1 MNTCEFNTYNL
12 IKTVETV
19 IVKYKS
25 SNTRLKSGVKKKI
38 ISLNRFNGLISLLTL
53 YINQKKYLEEKM
65 RKIIIA
71 GNWKMNNDLTQT
83 EKLIVHLKN
92 LLQNE
97 KPNCDVVVCPPYT
110 SLSEASKLLKGSQIK
125 LGAQNMHFEE
135 NGAFTGE
142 VSALMLKSVG
152 CEYVILGH
160 SERRHIFGESNE
172 MINKKI
178 KKALSAG
185 LKPIFCVGELLEER
199 ENGTTNDVVKKQ
211 ILKGL
216 AEISADDMKN
226 IIVAYEPVWAIGT
239 GKTASPAQAQEVH
252 EFIRDLVEITYSL
265 EIANDLV
272 IQYGGSVKPDNA
284 KELISQK
291 DIDGALVG
299 GACLKADSFVG
310 IIKGA

>member
-1 MNTCEFNTYNL
+1 MR
-12 IKTVETV
+12 KTV
-19 IVKYKS
+19 
-25 SNTRLKSGVKKKI
+25 
-38 ISLNRFNGLISLLTL
+38 
-53 YINQKKYLEEKM
+53 
-65 RKIIIA
+65 IA
-71 GNWKMNNDLTQT
+71 GNWKMNNDLAQS
-83 EKLIVHLKN
+83 EKLIVELKN

-97 KPNCDVVVCPPYT
+97 KINCDVIVCPPFT
-110 SLSEASKLLKGSQIK
+110 SLSEASNLLKGSQIK

-142 VSALMLKSVG
+142 VSASMLKSVG

-160 SERRHIFGESNE
+160 SERRAIFGESNE
-172 MINKKI
+172 TINKKI

-252 EFIRDLVEITYSL
+252 EFIRDLIEITYSL
-265 EIANDLV
+265 EVANDLV

-299 GACLKADSFVG
+299 GACLKADSFMG